1 MATLLSQLLE
11 ENSKDTNNS
20 DRLDIVPDP
29 GICVKLKCESGSKVF
44 ANICTSDKTPEEIT
58 EESLITMLESKEA
71 PPYRVPLSIGE
82 AHCELDNAG
91 RPCSAYDVVI
101 HPTFLEKIKSSQVFM
116 GFLITAVIE
125 SLESKFQLSLCRD
138 WVVLKNKKCMGTL
151 QKQFIRTKLRPAII
165 ELGSSEGASSTGAEI
180 KEEAMKPKSTIPDV
194 KMFGVPDADR
204 PEFII
209 AEFQLPKLSN
219 SRGIKLEVGT
229 KVIVL
234 QTRSHTYEMAAEL
247 SLAVDQAGTR
257 AEFNLDRKEVDIVLA
272 CGRVPEFPVS
282 LAVVVEGQRRADKTG
297 GREERYHCSGSV
309 RVRLLFLRVGLA

>member
-1 MATLLSQLLE
+1 M
-11 ENSKDTNNS
+11 
-20 DRLDIVPDP
+20 DIVPDP
-29 GICVKLKCESGSKVF
+29 GVCVKLKCESGSKVF
-44 ANICTSDKTPEEIT
+44 ANICTSDKVPTPEEIT
-58 EESLITMLESKEA
+58 EESLVTMLESKEA

-101 HPTFLEKIKSSQVFM
+101 HPTLLEKIKSSQVFM

-165 ELGSSEGASSTGAEI
+165 ELGSSEGAQI
-180 KEEAMKPKSTIPDV
+180 KEEAMKPKPTIPDV
-194 KMFGVPDADR
+194 KIFGVPDADR
-204 PEFII
+204 PDFII

-257 AEFNLDRKEVDIVLA
+257 AEFDLDRKVCLLIYSSSLFCHRVL
-272 CGRVPEFPVS
+272 V
-282 LAVVVEGQRRADKTG
+282 
-297 GREERYHCSGSV
+297 H
-309 RVRLLFLRVGLA
+309 LLFMQTGNLMWVTDLSSLNCVLPSENLKRMIHGFCFLHHTSAQHHLP